1 MPGPR
6 TKCGVFNFK
15 ILFELYFSTCCYYL
29 AMNRSFLATA
39 FIFLLLLLSLLEED
53 FIKWN
58 ESRKLTWDDFKA
70 APQKMGSTAAMTT
83 THLGFSYNVAQGKIT
98 YKIDCQFEKNKSWGL
113 VKNDWIL
120 KHEQGHF
127 DIAEIFARKL
137 NKGVGEYQFNKN
149 AFQKDLDVIY
159 KSVIDEKEKYQQQ
172 YDDETDYS
180 RNKPKQEEWFKKIE
194 TELKQN
200 KSWAGY

>member
-1 MPGPR
+1 
-6 TKCGVFNFK
+6 
-15 ILFELYFSTCCYYL
+15 
-29 AMNRSFLATA
+29 MNRSFLVTA
-39 FIFLLLLLSLLEED
+39 FIFPLLLLSQLEED

-70 APQKMGSTAAMTT
+70 APLQLGSTAAMTT
-83 THLGFSYNVAQGKIT
+83 THLGFSYNVANGKIT

-137 NKGVGEYQFNKN
+137 NKSVGEYQFNKN
-149 AFQKDLDVIY
+149 TFQKDLDAIY
-159 KSVIDEKEKYQQQ
+159 KSIVDEKEKYQQQ

-180 RNKPKQEEWFKKIE
+180 RTKTKQEEWFKKIE
-194 TELKQN
+194 SELKQN
-200 KSWAGY
+200 KTWAGY